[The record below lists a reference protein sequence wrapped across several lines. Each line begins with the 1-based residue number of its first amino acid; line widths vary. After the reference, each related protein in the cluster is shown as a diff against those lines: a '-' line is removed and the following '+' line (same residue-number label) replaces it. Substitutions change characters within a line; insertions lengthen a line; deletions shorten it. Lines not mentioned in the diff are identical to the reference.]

1 MMNSPI
7 KLFIILLLVVPG
19 VMAYAQPAQTDD
31 QIYDFFTVE
40 VKPVLTKD
48 SQPVYP
54 QSAIDAGIEGTVGVT
69 IVVDKNG
76 NVANAVIYN
85 SIQQLD
91 NAALRAARAKVYSPG
106 QINGVPVSTKMNV
119 PIQFKLPDSTPEPE
133 FAGTDQGDFVDLTGD
148 AIRIQIEPDRPRVNI
163 IADRIKPEFDMMDLE
178 RSFLDELTGGGERI
192 VIIDPKAQ
200 FKDEKIEIDK
210 IVNKS
215 R

>member
-1 MMNSPI
+1 MMNSII
-7 KLFIILLLVVPG
+7 KLFVILLLVVPG
-19 VMAYAQPAQTDD
+19 VVANAQPAQTDE
-31 QIYDFFTVE
+31 QVYEFIAVE
-40 VKPVLTKD
+40 VKPILTRD
-48 SQPVYP
+48 SQPDYP
-54 QSAIDAGIEGTVGVT
+54 QNAIDAGIEGTVGVT
-69 IVVDKNG
+69 IIVDQNG

-91 NAALRAARAKVYSPG
+91 NAALQAARAKVYSPG
-106 QINGVPVSTKMNV
+106 QINGVAVSTKMNI
-119 PIQFKLPDSTPEPE
+119 PIEFILPDLAPEPE
-133 FAGTDQGDFVDLTGD
+133 FAGADQGDFVDLTGD

-178 RSFLDELTGGGERI
+178 RSFMEELTGGGERVVI
-192 VIIDPKAQ
+192 VDPKAQ